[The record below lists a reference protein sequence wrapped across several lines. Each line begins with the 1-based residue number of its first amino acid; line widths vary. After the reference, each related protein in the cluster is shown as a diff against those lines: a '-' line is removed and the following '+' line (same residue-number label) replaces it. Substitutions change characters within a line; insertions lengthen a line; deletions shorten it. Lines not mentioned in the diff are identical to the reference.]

1 MSRTAAA
8 LQIDIVRLEDKE
20 NKLKAFIQ
28 SLCCSEAHIVG
39 PDSINE
45 HLLLVARSAS
55 SPVAKA
61 IASLAR
67 DSILTTPVRAVF
79 LLDKQDGSEERLFR
93 STDVHLPLSMSV
105 RIARD
110 QRLSDAH
117 EQLVLGPAS
126 SWFGDCMRRD
136 PMKRD
141 AYECF
146 AANCTKT
153 AGWARI
159 SFERIWASS
168 KPIAIAPTIPASTPA
183 DRSPA
188 ETAAGTAL
196 VEATDQTADDASHSR
211 QG

>member
-20 NKLKAFIQ
+20 NKLKAFIRAL
-28 SLCCSEAHIVG
+28 LCPQPHVG
-39 PDSINE
+39 IAGSSIE

-67 DSILTTPVRAVF
+67 EGVLCLPVRAVF
-79 LLDKQDGSEERLFR
+79 LLDKPDGSDESLCRAADL
-93 STDVHLPLSMSV
+93 HLPLPLSV

-146 AANCTKT
+146 AASCTET
-153 AGWARI
+153 AAWARI
-159 SFERIWASS
+159 SFERIWATS
-168 KPIAIAPTIPASTPA
+168 KPVAMSPAHPASMPA
-183 DRSPA
+183 DGTS
-188 ETAAGTAL
+188 TAAAADTAL
-196 VEATDQTADDASHSR
+196 IESADPASDEASHSR